1 MSEEKK
7 NTLSLSCSTD
17 LKKDNDESKSG
28 GSNKVRQSFSH
39 GKSKVVAVEVKKKRV
54 PSKKGAPT
62 LGRVGSLTSKEVEN
76 RINVLKVAMRE
87 NREQEE
93 LRARQEEERLKRE
106 ELEAVQRE
114 KERVEAEIRE
124 KQAAEKLE
132 AEKIAAERRAAEQLA
147 AEIRAAEKL
156 AAERRA
162 AERASTERRS
172 GDRTSGEKRG
182 FERRNDRRGFPR
194 NDDRNR
200 DGNKPN
206 FRDNGA
212 PRPVSREGRGPARP
226 DLNRPGRDQQS
237 ADKKKPF
244 TGGSF
249 GTANALNNINNSGV
263 KLNEEDHHHKFAP
276 RKNFKQFKETDE
288 EDFTQ
293 KVGISKKPTAVKKD
307 IKELKG
313 RYTNGSSKISI
324 YNALDDDTEKV
335 RSLSSIKRARQKSK
349 FTQKPHEDAKVIKE
363 VVIPETIG
371 VQELSSRM
379 AIRTGDVIKT
389 LMKMGV
395 MVTANQII
403 DADTAELVVLELG
416 HKVKRVNDNDVELGL
431 KKEDSDSDLV
441 GRPPVVTIMGHVDH
455 GKTSLLD
462 ALRKT
467 DVALKEAGGITQ
479 GIGAYQVM
487 MHDGRRLTFID
498 TPGHAAFTEMR
509 SRGANVTDVVV
520 LVVAA
525 DDGVKDQTIEAINH
539 AKAAGVPIVVA
550 INKIDKHGVNP
561 DNVRRELLN
570 HEVVVE
576 SFGGDVID
584 VEISAKTGLNLE
596 KLEEAILLQA
606 EVLSLKANPN
616 RSAEGVVIES
626 KVEKGLGP
634 VATVLINKGTLR
646 VGDIFVSGNVFGRV
660 RSIRNDLREKLT
672 ELTPGMPGEITGFS
686 GSTVPGDDFVVVE
699 DETKAREVANYRDR
713 KKREQ
718 SWVVSTHTT
727 FEQMFS
733 KYEADEKLDILS
745 VIVKADVQGSSEAI
759 CSSLQKLATN
769 EVAVKV
775 LHSGIGEITES
786 DVTLAK
792 ASNALILGFNVRAN
806 MQARDQIMRD
816 KIQVKYYSIIYDLID
831 DIKALLSGML
841 TPDIKENTLGSAE
854 VRKLFDISKFG
865 RIAGC
870 MVLDGLIK
878 RGTKARLIRDGK
890 VVHTGNIKSVRKVK
904 DDVKEVKSGFEC
916 GIALENYNDIHLND
930 IIECFELE
938 EVARQL

>member
-7 NTLSLSCSTD
+7 NTLSLSYSTD
-17 LKKDNDESKSG
+17 LKKDNDELKSG

-54 PSKKGAPT
+54 PAKKGVPA
-62 LGRVGSLTSKEVEN
+62 LGRVGSLTSQEVEN

-87 NREQEE
+87 NRAQEE
-93 LRARQEEERLKRE
+93 LRARQEEERIKRE
-106 ELEAVQRE
+106 ALESAQRE

-124 KQAAEKLE
+124 RQE
-132 AEKIAAERRAAEQLA
+132 AEKRAAEQLA
-147 AEIRAAEKL
+147 AERRAAEKL

-162 AERASTERRS
+162 AEKNSQERRS
-172 GDRTSGEKRG
+172 GDKRG
-182 FERRNDRRGFPR
+182 FERRNDRRGFSR
-194 NDDRNR
+194 SEDRNR
-200 DGNKPN
+200 DGNRPN
-206 FRDNGA
+206 FRENGA
-212 PRPVSREGRGPARP
+212 PRPVSRDGRPPVRP
-226 DLNRPGRDQQS
+226 DLNRADRPGRDQQA

-244 TGGSF
+244 TGSSF
-249 GTANALNNINNSGV
+249 GVANAFNNLNNGGV

-276 RKNFKQFKETDE
+276 RKTFKQFKETDE
-288 EDFTQ
+288 EDFTP
-293 KVGISKKPTAVKKD
+293 KAGVSKKPTAVKKD

-335 RSLSSIKRARQKSK
+335 RSLSSIKRARQKNK
-349 FTQKPHEDAKVIKE
+349 FAQKANEDIKVIKE
-363 VVIPETIG
+363 VVIPETIS

-389 LMKMGV
+389 LMKMGG

-431 KKEDSDSDLV
+431 KKEDLDSDLV
-441 GRPPVVTIMGHVDH
+441 SRPPVVTIMGHVDH

-487 MHDGRRLTFID
+487 MHDGRKITFID

-525 DDGVKDQTIEAINH
+525 DDGVKDQTVEAINH
-539 AKAAGVPIVVA
+539 AKAADVPLVVA

-576 SFGGDVID
+576 SFGGNVID
-584 VEISAKTGLNLE
+584 VEISAKAGINLE

-606 EVLSLKANPN
+606 EILNLRANPN

-626 KVEKGLGP
+626 RVEKGLGP

-646 VGDIFVSGNVFGRV
+646 IGDIFVSGNVFGRV

-686 GSTVPGDDFVVVE
+686 GSTIPGDDFVVVD

-775 LHSGIGEITES
+775 LHSGIGEITEG
-786 DVTLAK
+786 DVALAK

-841 TPDIKENTLGSAE
+841 TPDIKENVLGNAE
-854 VRKLFDISKFG
+854 VRKIFDISKFG

-916 GIALENYNDIHLND
+916 GISLEGYNDIHLND

-938 EVARQL
+938 EVARQLL